1 MPVEVSGF
9 ADGGFLE
16 SLFEESVESSACGC
30 HATSFGTGTGD
41 RNRLRDF
48 LINLSRPETGLDG
61 SGGGSAG
68 SVPLQLLALCG

>member
-9 ADGGFLE
+9 ADGGFLK
-16 SLFEESVESSACGC
+16 SLFEKAVESSAGGC
-30 HATSFGTGTGD
+30 HTPSFGTGAGD

-61 SGGGSAG
+61 WGRGSSG
-68 SVPLQLLALCG
+68 SVPLQLLALGG